1 MPRHGST
8 PPEARRSCSASASV
22 VTFIYARFCTGTAK
36 TKEQS
41 QRRAHNLSKRMVSND
56 RSVYKEGHARN
67 SSWPGE
73 LISTQRPHTFAQT
86 CLLVRNFSLAVVRR
100 TIHSFGVSTVCGTCL
115 PGGCAVAPH
124 SQGDWTES
132 AEGDPNLLWGRSPH
146 LAKAR
151 SGFWEGERASEGR
164 GGG

>member
-1 MPRHGST
+1 MPELPRTSSWLRWRTSWHASHGPYYQAEKT
-8 PPEARRSCSASASV
+8 IDRPQASPQHELAGPVIAPHQPISSLPTEV
-22 VTFIYARFCTGTAK
+22 CTGTAK

-115 PGGCAVAPH
+115 PGGCAVATH
-124 SQGDWTES
+124 SQGD
-132 AEGDPNLLWGRSPH
+132 
-146 LAKAR
+146 
-151 SGFWEGERASEGR
+151 
-164 GGG
+164 